1 MIPFHSQERQSLHLA
16 RVGEVASLIQT
27 VTPELRPLPGAWDL
41 AHSRCTVTCNH
52 HCVCETSPLFVM
64 GLKTLKGESPLITT
78 PVKRMK
84 YSS

>member
-41 AHSRCTVTCNH
+41 YTV
-52 HCVCETSPLFVM
+52 
-64 GLKTLKGESPLITT
+64 GAQ
-78 PVKRMK
+78 
-84 YSS
+84 